1 MSTLTLDVHAP
12 LHYTRSILRK
22 KVYTLNNH
30 RRWPKRLL
38 IILFALVL
46 AGTAAFVFYVNN
58 YYHADASALA
68 VLDES
73 GVHETDTLIT
83 LTPDAPSDTAI
94 LFYPGAKVEAEAY
107 LPLLD
112 TLRDT
117 GYTCFL
123 AKMPFNMAIF
133 DTDAAS
139 DIISAHPEIDHW
151 YLAGHS
157 MGGAMASS
165 YAADHPD
172 QLDGLILLGAY
183 LYGDYPI
190 SDTLTIYG
198 SLNTSVA
205 EKVDYTD
212 NVIVIEGGNHAQFGN
227 YGAQKGDAQATI
239 SAAEQQAAT
248 VDAICAFTA
257 DRAA

>member
-1 MSTLTLDVHAP
+1 MLL
-12 LHYTRSILRK
+12 YTRSIIRK
-22 KVYTLNNH
+22 KVSTLNNH
-30 RRWPKRLL
+30 HRHWPKRLL
-38 IILFALVL
+38 LILLALIVIGAAGFAL
-46 AGTAAFVFYVNN
+46 YVNN
-58 YYHADASALA
+58 DYHADATALA

-73 GVHETDTLIT
+73 GVHETDDLIT
-83 LTPDAPSDTAI
+83 LTPQHSSDTAI

-112 TLRDT
+112 ALRDT

-123 AKMPFNMAIF
+123 VKMPFNMAIF
-133 DTDAAS
+133 DTDAAG
-139 DIISAHPEIDHW
+139 DIIAAHPNINHW

-205 EKVDYTD
+205 EKVDYKD
-212 NVIVIEGGNHAQFGN
+212 NVVVIEGGNHAQFGN
-227 YGAQKGDAQATI
+227 YGEQKGDPHATI

-248 VDAICAFTA
+248 VDAISSFIAN
-257 DRAA
+257 RAA

>member
-1 MSTLTLDVHAP
+1 M
-12 LHYTRSILRK
+12 
-22 KVYTLNNH
+22 NNH

-46 AGTAAFVFYVNN
+46 AGAAAFVLYVNN
-58 YYHADASALA
+58 YYHADATALA

-123 AKMPFNMAIF
+123 AKMPFNMTIF